1 MKLLKFTAL
10 ILICMSNAACAST
23 SVKTGDIPD
32 VPTAEKLRGVISENN
47 ELEIA
52 KSFVDSDPTFVL
64 GSVVNTSTGQ
74 VQWQTY
80 LKSDAE
86 PKIDIKTELW
96 EQKLVEKNLAASA
109 SYLSFISGSLTDKKK
124 AEVILIKNSVTKA
137 KRSDIDFTSLKTKL
151 DSIPSGEIANYG
163 LIVQYTD
170 FVLTATLFEEA
181 EKKADAK
188 GYGAKISGKWHN
200 KVDNKDMDRVVV
212 ATFFPLKD
220 VLRFIDEVDDN
231 EVLIE
236 SLNLKIMSIPLPKTH
251 RVQILDSA
259 NKANQ

>member
-1 MKLLKFTAL
+1 MKLLKFAAL
-10 ILICMSNAACAST
+10 VLICMSNAACAST
-23 SVKTGDIPD
+23 VVKTGDIPD
-32 VPTAEKLRGVISENN
+32 VPTAKNLKRLTSEIN
-47 ELEIA
+47 ELEID
-52 KSFVDSDPTFVL
+52 KSFVDSNPNFVL
-64 GSVVNTSTGQ
+64 GSVVNTVTGQ

-86 PKIDIKTELW
+86 PEIVIKTELW
-96 EQKLVEKNLAASA
+96 ERKLVERNLAAST

-124 AEVILIKNSVTKA
+124 AEVTLIKNTVTRA
-137 KRSDIDFTSLKTKL
+137 KRSDIDFASLKNKL
-151 DSIPSGEIANYG
+151 DSISSGEIANYG

-181 EKKADAK
+181 ERKADAK

-200 KVDNKDMDRVVV
+200 KVDNMDMDRVVV

-220 VLRFIDEVDDN
+220 VLRFIDQVDND

-236 SLNLKIMSIPLPKTH
+236 SLKLKIMNVPLPKIH
-251 RVQILDSA
+251 SIQILDSV

>member
-1 MKLLKFTAL
+1 MKQIKLT
-10 ILICMSNAACAST
+10 ILVLVVILNSACAST

-32 VPTAEKLRGVISENN
+32 TKTAEKLRGLIHENN

-64 GSVVNTSTGQ
+64 GSVVNTSTGE

-86 PKIDIKTELW
+86 PEIDIKTELW
-96 EQKLVEKNLAASA
+96 ERKLVEKNLAASA
-109 SYLSFISGSLTDKKK
+109 SYLSFVSGSLTDKKK
-124 AEVILIKNSVTKA
+124 AEVTLIKNSVTKA
-137 KRSDIDFTSLKTKL
+137 KRSDIDFVSLKTKL
-151 DSIPSGEIANYG
+151 DSIPSGEIVNYG

-170 FVLTATLFEEA
+170 FVLAATLFEEA

-212 ATFFPLKD
+212 ATYFPLKD
-220 VLRFIDEVDDN
+220 VLRFISEVDDN

-236 SLNLKIMSIPLPKTH
+236 SLNLKIMNVPLPKTN